1 MYAGKSSIASAL
13 SKKLQIPEVPL
24 DYIAGYY
31 YVKQGI
37 DLLALANIMKSQNF
51 KDYVDFMRA
60 YELNAAVQ
68 VATEFQEGIIS
79 FGGGHS
85 YFTDQEQLQK
95 LLAIKELSPNIF
107 LLLPSEDENIS
118 QKVLD
123 GRMVADRKKI
133 ESEEKLTSR
142 KLVNKLFIESE
153 SNKKL
158 ANHTILTEGKDINAV
173 AEEIMRKLSW

>member
-1 MYAGKSSIASAL
+1 MKLPIILIGPMYAGKSSIASAL

-85 YFTDQEQLQK
+85 YFTDQEQNCRRISFYCCHLK
-95 LLAIKELSPNIF
+95 TKIF
-107 LLLPSEDENIS
+107 PRKFL
-118 QKVLD
+118 
-123 GRMVADRKKI
+123 MVAWSPIEKK
-133 ESEEKLTSR
+133 
-142 KLVNKLFIESE
+142 
-153 SNKKL
+153 
-158 ANHTILTEGKDINAV
+158 
-173 AEEIMRKLSW
+173 

>member
-1 MYAGKSSIASAL
+1 MKLPIILIGPMYAGKSSIASAL

-123 GRMVADRKKI
+123 GRMVADRRKI
-133 ESEEKLTSR
+133 DVTKT
-142 KLVNKLFIESE
+142 
-153 SNKKL
+153 
-158 ANHTILTEGKDINAV
+158 GK
-173 AEEIMRKLSW
+173 